1 MTPQQKYTANNREK
15 VREQYKRYRDSQKG
29 RWAEW
34 NKHLRRKYK
43 IDAVEYAFMLN
54 AQDCS
59 CKICGA
65 HQSTT
70 RDETLVV
77 DHCHSTGKVRGL
89 LCHKCNAGHG
99 QYDDNLTIMCD
110 SAVYVA
116 EHRNIFDLIKEST
129 L

>member
-1 MTPQQKYTANNREK
+1 MEAWRKYKETHPEKFKEQQAN
-15 VREQYKRYRDSQKG
+15 YYYSQKG
-29 RWAEW
+29 RWANM
-34 NKHLRRKYK
+34 NKHLKRTYG
-43 IDAVEYAFMLN
+43 ITAEEYAWMLN
-54 AQDCS
+54 AQDRK
-59 CKICGA
+59 CKICDDDEK
-65 HQSTT
+65 TT
-70 RDETLVV
+70 RNETLVV

-110 SAVYVA
+110 SATYVA